1 MGRPAISTMPREERA
16 RVLGVTVEEFDKLRA
31 AAMKVPPR
39 KGGDVQEIAPDAKL
53 FDLKRAARKLGISED
68 QARGLIKDGELQ
80 FINLGRGK
88 KRPRMRFTEADLDEL
103 IERRRR
109 KITPCLSTNRRNHRI
124 GNSTSKPE
132 VIGFMAR
139 RNAQIAK
146 TPKSLK
152 Q

>member
-1 MGRPAISTMPREERA
+1 MSHLGTLSREDRA
-16 RVLGVTVEEFDKLRA
+16 QILGIPVEEFDEIRA
-31 AAMKVPPR
+31 VAMKLGRP
-39 KGGDVQEIAPDAKL
+39 KETDATQEVYPDAKL

-68 QARGLIKDGELQ
+68 QTRGLIADGELQ

-88 KRPRMRFTEADLDEL
+88 KRPRMRFAEADLDEL

-109 KITPCLSTNRRNHRI
+109 KITPCLSTKRRNHRI
-124 GNSTSKPE
+124 GSLTSKPE

-152 Q
+152 R

>member
-1 MGRPAISTMPREERA
+1 MGHPAISTMPREERA
-16 RVLGVTVEEFDKLRA
+16 RVLGVTVDEFDKLRA
-31 AAMKVPPR
+31 AAMKVALR
-39 KGGDVQEIAPDAKL
+39 KGGDVQEVAPDAKL
-53 FDLKRAARKLGISED
+53 FDLKQAARKLGISED
-68 QARGLIKDGELQ
+68 QTRGLIEDGELQ